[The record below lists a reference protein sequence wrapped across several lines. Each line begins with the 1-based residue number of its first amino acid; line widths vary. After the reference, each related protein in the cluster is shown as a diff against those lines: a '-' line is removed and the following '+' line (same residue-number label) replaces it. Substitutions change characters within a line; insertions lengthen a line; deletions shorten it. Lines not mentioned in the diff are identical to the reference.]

1 MRFAVRVPWELMALG
16 KSLHTTHPPSTRR
29 SEYYYINMQ
38 RIMLTLS
45 DDEWETLR
53 RLSFE
58 RKTPMTKLVRE
69 AIDLAYNTTDDIP
82 QPGRQPYKEA

>member
-1 MRFAVRVPWELMALG
+1 
-16 KSLHTTHPPSTRR
+16 
-29 SEYYYINMQ
+29 MQ

-58 RKTPMTKLVRE
+58 RSTPMTKLVRE
-69 AIDLAYNTTDDIP
+69 AIDLTYSTSDDIP
-82 QPGRQPYKEA
+82 PQGRPPYKEAKS

>member
-1 MRFAVRVPWELMALG
+1 
-16 KSLHTTHPPSTRR
+16 
-29 SEYYYINMQ
+29 MQ

-58 RKTPMTKLVRE
+58 RSSPMTKLVRE
-69 AIDLAYNTTDDIP
+69 AIDLAYDTTDDIP
-82 QPGRQPYKEA
+82 PQGRPPLKDTQS